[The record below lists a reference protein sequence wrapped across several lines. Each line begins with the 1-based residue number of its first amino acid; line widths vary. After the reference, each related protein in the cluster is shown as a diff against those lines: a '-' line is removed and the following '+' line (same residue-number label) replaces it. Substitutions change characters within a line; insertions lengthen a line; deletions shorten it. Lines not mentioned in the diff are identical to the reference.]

1 MYHEHSL
8 FSIVRQNIIKMTL
21 VITPVSNN
29 VNAKPNGL
37 RSTTRS
43 LNPKLQRR
51 ALLNQRRI

>member
-1 MYHEHSL
+1 MYHEHNL
-8 FSIVRQNIIKMTL
+8 FSIVRQNVIKMTL

-37 RSTTRS
+37 RSTTRR